1 MQHIPKWWI
10 WLYYAVPTSWS
21 LNGFFTSQYG
31 DVKKDIEVFGQTIE
45 IGKFIR
51 DYIGYN
57 TSELTPVAAILLA
70 YIILHASLFA
80 YCIGKLNFQMR

>member
-31 DVKKDIEVFGQTIE
+31 DVNKDIEVFGQTIE

-57 TSELTPVAAILLA
+57 TSELPLVAAILLA
-70 YIILHASLFA
+70 YIILHASMFA
-80 YCIGKLNFQMR
+80 YCIGKLNFQKR